1 MKYFTGKLPVYQP
14 PYFHAAVVVIGKI
27 ERQVINAR
35 SDNLKKRMIFSFLK
49 YDQREKTTSPE

>member
-35 SDNLKKRMIFSFLK
+35 SDNLKKRMILVF
-49 YDQREKTTSPE
+49 